1 MAKTVFSVYEYKIL
15 NLVKIKNEVENINLY
30 IKQTN

>member
-1 MAKTVFSVYEYKIL
+1 MDKTVFKVYEYTIL
-15 NLVKIKNEVENINLY
+15 NLAKIKNEVENINLY